1 MKSRRLSVGLV
12 LILPLILPTIAPC
25 QDLGTLVRGRAIGHV
40 LFWAVHHSVIS
51 QDGTFVKLYRQVG
64 STGTDTTSGT
74 DVTASWNFQVVP
86 LTGDSYDLAL
96 PGFPSLFAFDG
107 TNDLFVTIPDP
118 AQWKNV
124 GPGKFPAN
132 AKTTLYII
140 SSPYDTGALGSAK
153 IVEIPGFVGSLR
165 VRNIGSQVL
174 AYMTVRNLKENPSVD
189 TTEVSELDHHLVV
202 VSSAGEIF
210 EDVELKMGPG
220 KGSGS
225 SDTND

>member
-1 MKSRRLSVGLV
+1 MKSRLLFVGFALFLL
-12 LILPLILPTIAPC
+12 LILPVIAPA
-25 QDLGTLVRGRAIGHV
+25 QDLGTLVRGRAIGHI

-86 LTGDSYDLAL
+86 LTGDSHDLAL
-96 PGFPSLFAFDG
+96 PGFPSLFAFG
-107 TNDLFVTIPDP
+107 GSNDLFVTIPDP
-118 AQWKNV
+118 TQWKNV

-153 IVEIPGFVGSLR
+153 IAEIPGFVGSLR
-165 VRNIGSQVL
+165 VRNINNQVL

-189 TTEVSELDHHLVV
+189 TAEVNELDRHLVV
-202 VSSAGEIF
+202 VDSTGQIVK
-210 EDVELKMGPG
+210 DVELKIGPG

>member
-1 MKSRRLSVGLV
+1 MKSRRLFVGLALFLL
-12 LILPLILPTIAPC
+12 LILPRIAPS
-25 QDLGTLVRGRAIGHV
+25 QNLGTLVRGRDVGHI

-51 QDGTFVKLYRQVG
+51 QDGTFVKLFRQVG
-64 STGTDTTSGT
+64 TTGTGATSGS
-74 DVTASWNFQVVP
+74 DITASWNFQVVP
-86 LTGDSYDLAL
+86 LSGDSHDLAL
-96 PGFPSLFAFDG
+96 PGFPSLFVFDG

-118 AQWKNV
+118 TQWKNF

-140 SSPYDTGALGSAK
+140 PSPYDDAALKSAVTVD
-153 IVEIPGFVGSLR
+153 IAGFVGSLR
-165 VRNIGSQVL
+165 VRNIGDEVL

-189 TTEVSELDHHLVV
+189 TSEVSELDHHLVV
-202 VSSAGEIF
+202 VNSAGDIVK
-210 EDVELKMGPG
+210 DVELKMGPG